1 MKDLKEYLIGEG
13 QWSEQKEKAFNDWLE
28 KNYGYTDLYD
38 YFTDLIE
45 PDWKAKDNST
55 LYKYSKELLEKVP
68 ESIIDDANE
77 AGLDPQEVAWEAVY
91 DIVRFR

>member
-1 MKDLKEYLIGEG
+1 MKDLKEYINES
-13 QWSEQKEKAFNDWLE
+13 WSEAKEKAFNDWLE

-45 PDWKAKDNST
+45 PDWKGKDNNV
-55 LYKYSKELLEKVP
+55 LDKYAKELLEKVP

-77 AGLDPQEVAWEAVY
+77 AGLDPKEVAWEAVY